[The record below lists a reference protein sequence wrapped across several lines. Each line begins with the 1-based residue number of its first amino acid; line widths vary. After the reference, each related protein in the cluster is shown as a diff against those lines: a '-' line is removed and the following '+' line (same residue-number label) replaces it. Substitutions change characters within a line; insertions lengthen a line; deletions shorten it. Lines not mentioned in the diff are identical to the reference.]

1 MQLNPDQQRRL
12 RRISLTPLIDVV
24 FLLLIFFMLSS
35 SFLKF
40 VNIPVEG
47 ASQSSGGSLNRA
59 ELAILSI
66 DVQGQIKI
74 DGQEVTLDSLEQ
86 HLNGLLAK
94 GQSKVV
100 IRALEGVKAQ
110 KIIEVLHKARQSEVK
125 TIMLAR

>member
-40 VNIPVEG
+40 INIPIEG
-47 ASQSSGGSLNRA
+47 AAQSAGGEINRA
-59 ELAILSI
+59 ELAIISI
-66 DVQGQIKI
+66 DRQGQITI
-74 DGQEVTLDSLEQ
+74 DGQEVALEGLVE
-86 HLNGLLAK
+86 HLNNLMAK
-94 GQSKVV
+94 NQTKAV

-110 KIIEVLHKARQSEVK
+110 KIIEVLHKARKSKLK

>member
-1 MQLNPDQQRRL
+1 MQLNPDQQKRL

-40 VNIPVEG
+40 INIPVEG
-47 ASQSSGGSLNRA
+47 ASQSSGGGINRA

-66 DVQGQIKI
+66 DAEGQIKI
-74 DGQEVTLDSLEQ
+74 DGQVVSLDGLEEYLNEV
-86 HLNGLLAK
+86 LAK
-94 GQSKVV
+94 GQTKVV

-110 KIIEVLHKARQSEVK
+110 KIIEVLHKARQSKVK